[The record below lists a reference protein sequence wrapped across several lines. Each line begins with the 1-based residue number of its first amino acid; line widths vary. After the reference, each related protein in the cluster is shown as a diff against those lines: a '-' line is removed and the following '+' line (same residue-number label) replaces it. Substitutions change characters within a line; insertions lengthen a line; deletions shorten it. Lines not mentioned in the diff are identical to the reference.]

1 MFDAVLF
8 LFALVVLCLV
18 IATAPG
24 TPDRAV
30 IWKMIVGTITIVS
43 VVCTENLKPDY
54 SGDEVRQG

>member
-18 IATAPG
+18 VATAPG

-43 VVCTENLKPDY
+43 VVAY
-54 SGDEVRQG
+54 AG

>member
-1 MFDAVLF
+1 MLDAVLCF
-8 LFALVVLCLV
+8 SALIVLCLV
-18 IATAPG
+18 ATAPG